1 MKPNNILIFAAV
13 GLLLAPGIALAEP
26 TYLTEAE
33 ALAAGADYAIQGE
46 YVGSIPNGEDGQ
58 PVGLQVIAMGNGAFQ
73 AVAYMGGL
81 PGAGWTGEEP
91 VRQDAKL
98 NSEGGLAFVG
108 EGEIAAI
115 HEKDAFKIQ
124 VKGETLATLSKT
136 VRTSPTMGKE
146 PPAGAVVLFNGG
158 NADAWEG
165 GRVEDGLLVQGCA
178 SKEKFG
184 DHTIHIEFR
193 TPFKPESRG
202 QGRGN
207 SGLYM
212 QGRYETQILD
222 SFGLEGKMDETGGVY
237 SVSAPSENLC
247 LPPLAWQTYDIEFTA
262 ARFDAEGKKTANA
275 RMTVLLNGVK
285 VQDDIE
291 VPHST
296 TAAPMPEG
304 PEKGPVYLQ
313 DHGNPIRFRNVW
325 VLPKNA
331 GE

>member
-1 MKPNNILIFAAV
+1 MKPTHLLTFAAL
-13 GLLLAPGIALAEP
+13 GLLLAPGIVFAEP
-26 TYLTEAE
+26 TYLTETE
-33 ALAAGADYAIQGE
+33 ALAAGVDFEIQGE
-46 YVGSIPNGEDGQ
+46 YIGTVPNGEDGQ
-58 PVGLQVIAMGNGAFQ
+58 PVGLQIIAMGKDSFQ
-73 AVAYMGGL
+73 AVPYLGGL
-81 PGAGWTGEEP
+81 PGAGWTGEKPEP
-91 VRQDAKL
+91 QDAKL
-98 NSEGGLAFVG
+98 NSEGGLVFQADL
-108 EGEIAAI
+108 EIAAVYD
-115 HEKDAFKIQ
+115 KGTFKIQ
-124 VKGETLATLSKT
+124 KNGETLATLTKT
-136 VRTSPTMGKE
+136 VRKSPTLGKE
-146 PPAGAVVLFNGG
+146 APAGAVVLFNGE

-184 DHTIHIEFR
+184 DHLIHIEFR

-237 SVSAPSENLC
+237 SVAAPSENLC
-247 LPPLAWQTYDIEFTA
+247 LPPLAWQTYDIDFTA

-291 VPHST
+291 VPHAT
-296 TAAPMPEG
+296 TASPMPEG

-313 DHGNPIRFRNVW
+313 DHGNPIRFRNIW

-331 GE
+331 GQ

>member
-1 MKPNNILIFAAV
+1 MKQRRILTFAAL
-13 GLLLAPGIALAEP
+13 GLLLAPGIAFAEP
-26 TYLTEAE
+26 TYLTESE
-33 ALAAGADYAIQGE
+33 AIAAGMDFEIQGE
-46 YVGSIPNGEDGQ
+46 YIGSVPDGENGQ
-58 PVGLQVIAMGNGAFQ
+58 AVALQVIALGNDTFQ
-73 AVAYMGGL
+73 AVAYLGGL
-81 PGAGWTGEEP
+81 PGAGWNGEEP
-91 VRQDAKL
+91 ERQDAKL
-98 NSEGGLAFVG
+98 NSEGVLIFQTA
-108 EGEIAAI
+108 EIAAV
-115 HEKDAFKIQ
+115 HDQGTFKIQ
-124 VKGETLATLSKT
+124 INGETIATLSKT
-136 VRTSPTMGKE
+136 VRKSPTLGKAA
-146 PPAGAVVLFNGG
+146 PAGAVVLFDGG

-193 TPFKPESRG
+193 TPFKPEARG

-237 SVSAPSENLC
+237 SVAAPSENLC
-247 LPPLAWQTYDIEFTA
+247 LPPLAWQTYDIDFTA
-262 ARFDAEGKKTANA
+262 ARFDADGNKTANA

-291 VPHST
+291 IPHAT
-296 TAAPMPEG
+296 TASPFPEG